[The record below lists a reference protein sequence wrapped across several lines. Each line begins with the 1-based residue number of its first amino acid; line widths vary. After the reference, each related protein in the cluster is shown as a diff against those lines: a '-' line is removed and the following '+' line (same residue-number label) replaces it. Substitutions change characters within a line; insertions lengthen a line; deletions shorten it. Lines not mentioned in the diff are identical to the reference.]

1 MGLVTGDQRGAL
13 LDLAARAAKRT
24 SFGRQLAQQATI
36 YDRARAQQSRLDD
49 LSAAVAPA
57 APGSEAATSQTLT
70 EVKIVAKLPPGQ
82 GFKPAGWYHH
92 LAIDFS
98 LGEQADNV
106 PSPAFTTDD
115 EKAERDAWGTS
126 WEKDLVNPRMST
138 VYMVRCTLTQLRVEP
153 LLGGFILKW
162 ARPTFGWKWIDGQ
175 TARTPV
181 QVVSNP
187 LVVTR
192 LVLAPSTTIVN
203 GGGFVVSIV
212 AQYP

>member
-13 LDLAARAAKRT
+13 LELAALAAKRT

-57 APGSEAATSQTLT
+57 APGSSAATSQTLT

-82 GFKPAGWYHH
+82 GFKPAGYYHH

-98 LGEQADNV
+98 LGPQGDNV
-106 PSPAFTTDD
+106 PSPAFATDA
-115 EKAERDAWGTS
+115 EKEERDAWGTS
-126 WEKDLVNPRMST
+126 WEKDLTDPRKNT
-138 VYMVRCTLTQLRVEP
+138 IYMVRCTLTQLRVEP

-162 ARPTFGWKWIDGQ
+162 QRPSFAWKWMDGQ

-187 LVVTR
+187 LIVTR
-192 LVLAPSTTIVN
+192 LVLSPSTAITRGGFIVN
-203 GGGFVVSIV
+203 VV

>member
-13 LDLAARAAKRT
+13 LELAARAAKRT
-24 SFGRQLAQQATI
+24 SFARQLAQAPTLQG
-36 YDRARAQQSRLDD
+36 RVRAQQSAIENL
-49 LSAAVAPA
+49 AGAVAAP
-57 APGSEAATSQTLT
+57 PGSDADKKKKAA

-82 GFKPAGWYHH
+82 GFKPAGYYHH

-98 LGEQADNV
+98 LGPQGDNV
-106 PSPAFTTDD
+106 PSPAFATDA
-115 EKAERDAWGTS
+115 EKEERDAWGTS
-126 WEKDLVNPRMST
+126 WEKDLTDPRKNT
-138 VYMVRCTLTQLRVEP
+138 IYMVRCTLTQLRVEP

-162 ARPTFGWKWIDGQ
+162 QRPSFAWKWMDGQ

-187 LVVTR
+187 LIVTR
-192 LVLAPSTTIVN
+192 LVLSPSTAITRGGFIVN
-203 GGGFVVSIV
+203 VV